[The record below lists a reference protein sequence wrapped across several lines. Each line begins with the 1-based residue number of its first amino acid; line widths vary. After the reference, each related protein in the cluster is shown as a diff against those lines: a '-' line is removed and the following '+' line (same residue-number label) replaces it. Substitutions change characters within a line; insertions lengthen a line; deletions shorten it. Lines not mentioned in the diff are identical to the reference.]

1 MAKPDGTAEA
11 VAATAMVAA
20 APSSLAAPAPPSP
33 PPPPRADTPP
43 SPSPSPLP
51 RAFAPPSATSPPATP
66 RSASRGGRG
75 RGASSPRSGSGSTA
89 AAEPVVILSDGRLTG
104 VRAGLLAQ
112 RDRQLGVDGERLSVM
127 CIGETG
133 VGKST
138 LLANLLGNASIS
150 AQLAAAAA
158 VGSAKRGKRGHDA
171 RVASAAA
178 AASAAASPA
187 RDARAPSPNALA
199 AASAAS
205 PPKTLSV
212 TATVVHI
219 LADGVPLAV
228 TLIDS
233 PGYGDVLN
241 VEASFAVYTDFLE
254 ERLRE
259 SLALE
264 ESIARPADGAD
275 LRVGGVDVILYFVAP
290 HRLKGLD
297 VELLS
302 RLTHLAPVVP
312 IISKADTLT
321 ASELASFRES
331 VAADLDRAG
340 IAVFHPPL
348 AVIAG
353 PGGTRDRVYPWGT
366 AHAENTTHSDL
377 PALRRLLLVDG
388 LKDLHVA
395 RRACYEAYRTRVL
408 RRRHRGGIARLVAT
422 AARRAGLYTAVLL
435 VVLPGMRQVL
445 AEGVVGGATELAR
458 AFAELADAAGG
469 APGGRPAGRRGGRGT
484 GAPPAVAA
492 VAAPPRGGEVVA
504 ATGGG
509 GGGGGS
515 AGPLRKLW
523 ALGALLAAPLVL
535 LLRRPPNDV

>member
-1 MAKPDGTAEA
+1 M
-11 VAATAMVAA
+11 
-20 APSSLAAPAPPSP
+20 
-33 PPPPRADTPP
+33 
-43 SPSPSPLP
+43 
-51 RAFAPPSATSPPATP
+51 
-66 RSASRGGRG
+66 
-75 RGASSPRSGSGSTA
+75 
-89 AAEPVVILSDGRLTG
+89 
-104 VRAGLLAQ
+104 
-112 RDRQLGVDGERLSVM
+112 
-127 CIGETG
+127 
-133 VGKST
+133 
-138 LLANLLGNASIS
+138 
-150 AQLAAAAA
+150 
-158 VGSAKRGKRGHDA
+158 
-171 RVASAAA
+171 
-178 AASAAASPA
+178 
-187 RDARAPSPNALA
+187 
-199 AASAAS
+199 
-205 PPKTLSV
+205 
-212 TATVVHI
+212 
-219 LADGVPLAV
+219 AV

-241 VEASFAVYTDFLE
+241 VEASFSVYTDYLD

-259 SLALE
+259 SLAVE
-264 ESIARPADGAD
+264 ESITRPADGAD

-302 RLTHLAPVVP
+302 RLTHRAPVVP

-321 ASELASFRES
+321 APELASFRES

-340 IAVFHPPL
+340 ISVFHPPL

-395 RRACYEAYRTRVL
+395 RRACYENYRTGVL
-408 RRRHRGGIARLVAT
+408 RQRRQGGLARHVT
-422 AARRAGLYTAVLL
+422 RVVRRVGLYTAVLL

-445 AEGVVGGATELAR
+445 AEGVLDGAQELSHAL
-458 AFAELADAAGG
+458 ATLLDTADA
-469 APGGRPAGRRGGRGT
+469 APGGRRRNRGRVGGGQAGSAAST
-484 GAPPAVAA
+484 AVVPP
-492 VAAPPRGGEVVA
+492 PSREGEVVVS
-504 ATGGG
+504 TTDGGRTP
-509 GGGGGS
+509 

>member
-1 MAKPDGTAEA
+1 MGSP
-11 VAATAMVAA
+11 A
-20 APSSLAAPAPPSP
+20 APLTTPPTSP
-33 PPPPRADTPP
+33 PPPP
-43 SPSPSPLP
+43 L
-51 RAFAPPSATSPPATP
+51 
-66 RSASRGGRG
+66 
-75 RGASSPRSGSGSTA
+75 A
-89 AAEPVVILSDGRLTG
+89 A
-104 VRAGLLAQ
+104 
-112 RDRQLGVDGERLSVM
+112 
-127 CIGETG
+127 G

-150 AQLAAAAA
+150 AQLSAASA
-158 VGSAKRGKRGHDA
+158 VASPKRGKVKGA
-171 RVASAAA
+171 KLASPTAAG
-178 AASAAASPA
+178 SAAASTSAGSP
-187 RDARAPSPNALA
+187 RPPCPSSPFVPS
-199 AASAAS
+199 AASASS

-212 TATVVHI
+212 TSTVVHI

-241 VEASFAVYTDFLE
+241 VEASFAVYTDFLD

-259 SLALE
+259 SLAVE
-264 ESIARPADGAD
+264 ESIARPTDGAD

-302 RLTHLAPVVP
+302 RLTHRAPVVP

-321 ASELASFRES
+321 ASELAAFRES
-331 VAADLDRAG
+331 VAADLERAG
-340 IAVFHPPL
+340 VKVFHPPL

-353 PGGTRDRVYPWGT
+353 PDGTRDRVYPWGT

-395 RRACYEAYRTRVL
+395 RRACYETYRTGVL
-408 RRRHRGGIARLVAT
+408 RRRRQGGVARHLAT
-422 AARRAGLYTAVLL
+422 AARRAALYTAVLL

-445 AEGVVGGATELAR
+445 AEGVVGGVQELSR
-458 AFAELADAAGG
+458 SLAELLDAAG
-469 APGGRPAGRRGGRGT
+469 AARGRRRHGTVGGRGAGST
-484 GAPPAVAA
+484 AAAA
-492 VAAPPRGGEVVA
+492 VAAPHPRGGGEAAV

-509 GGGGGS
+509 GG
-515 AGPLRKLW
+515 APVGPLRKLW
-523 ALGALLAAPLVL
+523 ALGALVAAPLVL